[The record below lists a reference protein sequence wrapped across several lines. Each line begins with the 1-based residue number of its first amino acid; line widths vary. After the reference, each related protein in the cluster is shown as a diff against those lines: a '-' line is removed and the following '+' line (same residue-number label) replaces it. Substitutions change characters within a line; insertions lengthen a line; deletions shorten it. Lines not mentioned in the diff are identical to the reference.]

1 MARRWRASSA
11 RAVRVQVCVQI
22 LRLRCRPAP
31 LPAPAAPSLAAP
43 SLAALAAACGA
54 ARLDALRLEALVAV
68 ARPFGLDHHCP
79 LLGARNRD
87 RYARGDGG
95 GAGRGGAGGEA
106 DLQRAAVE
114 GDAVV
119 LLDGLEGVCLFGVD
133 DKREALGA
141 AVVLCL
147 QLDSLA
153 LANLLQSGE
162 GARASGPQQASG
174 PGGIARVDARRPV
187 SDMSRKRPA
196 AHPSAS
202 ASRPGRFS
210 EGSREILGRCLVAA
224 GRRPPRVSPS
234 PPHQTS
240 LQMGRQPPPHD
251 RAVYRHCPLPPRPG
265 RERKPSPP
273 RRGRASRGGGTRRG
287 GGGVGG
293 TYARVWGGRRG

>member
-1 MARRWRASSA
+1 MARRGRASSG
-11 RAVRVQVCVQI
+11 RAVRVQVCVQV

-153 LANLLQSGE
+153 LANLLEELREVVLRHVEVQVPDAQLCASGE
-162 GARASGPQQASG
+162 RL
-174 PGGIARVDARRPV
+174 RRRRRDRARRAALPRL
-187 SDMSRKRPA
+187 DQRRGAAAARHALQRRCRHAAAAAPA
-196 AHPSAS
+196 PDLANGLGRAAAAAAAAALAPLAS
-202 ASRPGRFS
+202 ALLLRGLDDLVKGHRHGRH
-210 EGSREILGRCLVAA
+210 ERGLGQA
-224 GRRPPRVSPS
+224 
-234 PPHQTS
+234 Q
-240 LQMGRQPPPHD
+240 RQQ
-251 RAVYRHCPLPPRPG
+251 G
-265 RERKPSPP
+265 
-273 RRGRASRGGGTRRG
+273 
-287 GGGVGG
+287 
-293 TYARVWGGRRG
+293 